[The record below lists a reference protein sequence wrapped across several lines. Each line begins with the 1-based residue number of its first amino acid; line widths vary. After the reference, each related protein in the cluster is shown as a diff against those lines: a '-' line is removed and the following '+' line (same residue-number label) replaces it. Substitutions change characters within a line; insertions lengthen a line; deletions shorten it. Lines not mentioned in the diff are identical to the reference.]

1 MSSKPTPESKQSRDD
16 MGSTGSEDDNGMPTA
31 FTPADREMLQTI
43 FTQLQKLDILEELKT
58 DVVGLKQ
65 SVEHNN
71 ALIEDLKIEN
81 KSLKKEVKVLT
92 SVTSTLTNDNVKL
105 KANLL
110 DLQCRGMRNNLLFMG
125 IEEKEKETYETSEA
139 IVKNFMHQHLKIPVE
154 EVRKIQLERVHRL
167 GPRKENSKFPRPLV
181 AIFANCK
188 CKDQVLGLSKNLKGT
203 RFYLSNQY
211 PAEIVERRRN
221 LIPIMN
227 SFRQKGKKARLVVDK
242 LYVDGELYRGDYQQ
256 SGK

>member
-1 MSSKPTPESKQSRDD
+1 

-110 DLQCRGMRNNLLFMG
+110 DLQCRGMRNNLQSPISG
-125 IEEKEKETYETSEA
+125 NRGKRE
-139 IVKNFMHQHLKIPVE
+139 
-154 EVRKIQLERVHRL
+154 
-167 GPRKENSKFPRPLV
+167 G
-181 AIFANCK
+181 
-188 CKDQVLGLSKNLKGT
+188 NL
-203 RFYLSNQY
+203 
-211 PAEIVERRRN
+211 
-221 LIPIMN
+221 
-227 SFRQKGKKARLVVDK
+227 
-242 LYVDGELYRGDYQQ
+242 
-256 SGK
+256 